1 MTSNGLA
8 TDVARSDP
16 IGGLMLNGPGSS
28 TSSIGILVGQSTTTQ
43 VAQFDMT
50 LSSVTQFG
58 VGLQQAS
65 NSYSYRFHGGLVNYC
80 GIGAY
85 FPSGL
90 SNNAEIV
97 EFHGVTFSANTTASL
112 RSYGNSLDILVVGG
126 SFDYDTGVN
135 IDLAGDTIVQVVG
148 THFEF
153 ASAKQVAKNVASSG
167 NPILNL
173 TNCTFTLGGAPSTT
187 PVIDGSQLTVII
199 NGGWFRINASGTQ
212 TTFLLSNGN
221 GGSPVVYYQAVVR
234 NLGLVFQSGATL
246 TNIING
252 IGTNSNAYLEYGAT
266 KSEFYGL
273 NGSFYSDQTVAISL
287 YWLLE
292 KTRLGAMIRAGVD
305 DMQMARAV
313 GIPAS
318 KLFTTVFCLGAGLA
332 GLGGT
337 LGGPIFNA
345 YPGLDADMLPLALIV
360 VILGGVG
367 SLVGTFIASFLVGFI
382 YNFGLV
388 LVPDLAYVVLF
399 LPMVIV
405 IAFKPMGLFGTIR
418 T

>member
-1 MTSNGLA
+1 
-8 TDVARSDP
+8 
-16 IGGLMLNGPGSS
+16 
-28 TSSIGILVGQSTTTQ
+28 
-43 VAQFDMT
+43 
-50 LSSVTQFG
+50 
-58 VGLQQAS
+58 
-65 NSYSYRFHGGLVNYC
+65 
-80 GIGAY
+80 
-85 FPSGL
+85 
-90 SNNAEIV
+90 
-97 EFHGVTFSANTTASL
+97 
-112 RSYGNSLDILVVGG
+112 
-126 SFDYDTGVN
+126 
-135 IDLAGDTIVQVVG
+135 
-148 THFEF
+148 
-153 ASAKQVAKNVASSG
+153 
-167 NPILNL
+167 
-173 TNCTFTLGGAPSTT
+173 
-187 PVIDGSQLTVII
+187 
-199 NGGWFRINASGTQ
+199 
-212 TTFLLSNGN
+212 
-221 GGSPVVYYQAVVR
+221 
-234 NLGLVFQSGATL
+234 
-246 TNIING
+246 
-252 IGTNSNAYLEYGAT
+252 
-266 KSEFYGL
+266 
-273 NGSFYSDQTVAISL
+273 
-287 YWLLE
+287 
-292 KTRLGAMIRAGVD
+292 MIRAGVD